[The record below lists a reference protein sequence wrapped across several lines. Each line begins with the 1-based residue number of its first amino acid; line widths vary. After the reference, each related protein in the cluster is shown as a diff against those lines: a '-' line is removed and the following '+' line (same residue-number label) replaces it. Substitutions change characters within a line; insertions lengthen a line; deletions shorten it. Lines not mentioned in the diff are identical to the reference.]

1 MNTETGNDLGP
12 LAVALSKAQG
22 EFGPITRDK
31 TVTVQKKSGGSY
43 TFAYAPLDQIMN
55 TVRGPLRDNG
65 LTLTQILDAEGLVTM
80 LIHESG
86 ACLRGITPLPE
97 TTDVQAF
104 GSAITYLR
112 RYSVVSILGIA
123 TEEDDDGNRA
133 AGNQVRDGRAAPH
146 TAKADPVRAA
156 TRADEPELIGPYSAT
171 GAIGVNPKAPA
182 DGFMRQE
189 PDGALVMVTFTDTE
203 NHKIPQVMVR
213 GALASDLLDSAAGD
227 LKGLVCTISG
237 DLYRVPW
244 FKDAK
249 PMPPFQRLEL
259 HHIDAAGWSLP
270 MPAETTGPVATPDAA
285 GVPSE
290 EPAAVPPAP
299 SLPMFDEA
307 TEAELDGALR

>member
-1 MNTETGNDLGP
+1 MSEDLGP

-86 ACLRGITPLPE
+86 ACLRGVTALPE
-97 TTDVQAF
+97 TSDVQAF

-133 AGNQVRDGRAAPH
+133 TGNTVQQRAPRGTEPRGMTREEA
-146 TAKADPVRAA
+146 TALADATEPVL
-156 TRADEPELIGPYSAT
+156 EGPYAGS
-171 GAIGVNPKAPA
+171 GEIRFNPKPPA
-182 DGFMRQE
+182 DGNMRDT
-189 PDGALVMVTFTDTE
+189 PDGALLAFQFFAAPE
-203 NHKIPQVMVR
+203 QGEKEGRKIPQVFVH
-213 GALASDLLDSAAGD
+213 GPLAVDLMDTTGGD
-227 LKGLVCTISG
+227 LKGLVCAVEG

-244 FKDAK
+244 KKDDK
-249 PMPPFQRLEL
+249 SMPPFQRLIL
-259 HHIDAAGWSLP
+259 KRIHANGWTLP
-270 MPAETTGPVATPDAA
+270 VPTQTGPGLFDAE
-285 GVPSE
+285 V
-290 EPAAVPPAP
+290 
-299 SLPMFDEA
+299 
-307 TEAELDGALR
+307 EAELDGALR